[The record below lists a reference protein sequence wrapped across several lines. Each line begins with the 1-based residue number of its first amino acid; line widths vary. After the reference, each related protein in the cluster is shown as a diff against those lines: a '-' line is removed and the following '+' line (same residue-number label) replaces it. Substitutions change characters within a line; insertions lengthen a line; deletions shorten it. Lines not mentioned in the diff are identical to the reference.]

1 MNPQVP
7 RHRVVAIGASA
18 GGVDALRQLTGAL
31 PDDFPAALLIVLHVG
46 EISYLPDILGR
57 TARLPVAAPKSG
69 EPIQPGRIYVAPPG
83 LHMLVH
89 DGHIVLRRGPRENLA
104 RPAIDP
110 LFRSAACSYGAN
122 TVGAVLTGSLGD
134 GAAGLQAIKRC
145 GGIAVVQDPADAAVP
160 DMPRNAMQKVDVD
173 HRVPL
178 ADLPGLLT
186 RLAAYTAGETP
197 EIPEIIRLEAA
208 IAFQESV
215 QMEDMNRLGALSPFT
230 CPDCHGPLWQIHDH
244 AILRYRC
251 HVGHAITAEEML
263 SAQGDEVEEMIER
276 LKRVHQ
282 QRSALV
288 HRMADRDLAKGRQAS
303 AESLR
308 KRALEYASDAALMA
322 RLLDRRS
329 EADLVEG

>member
-215 QMEDMNRLGALSPFT
+215 QVEDMNRLGALSPFT

-288 HRMADRDLAKGRQAS
+288 HRMADRDLAKGRHAS
-303 AESLR
+303 AEALR

-329 EADLVEG
+329 ETDLVEG